1 MKTLSLKVKLYA
13 LVIALLLLMG
23 LSMII
28 TAQLSLADL
37 EDRMT
42 TDTREMVQT
51 IVLERL
57 RAAAGQYAELVSG
70 VFNAA

>member
-57 RAAAGQYAELVSG
+57 RATAGQYAELVSG